1 MSALPVQKKGPG
13 MVNRPR
19 CTLLLLLSLLV
30 TANAFGWN
38 EATSAEFR
46 DPTPAE
52 KAMTGVDFAPGAAAV
67 ILNWHQLVD
76 DRDAFRTEYVRIKIL
91 TAEGKKYGDVE
102 VPHLALVSDVNH
114 IKARTVRPDGTVAA
128 FDGKTF
134 DKVVIKVGGLRL
146 IAKTFTLP
154 DVQVGSIIEYRYDV
168 ANRGGV
174 VYDSRFSVQRD
185 LPIVH
190 EEISLE
196 PYVFAGYNT
205 FFSYRGLP
213 AGKKPELHGTKY
225 ELTLENM
232 PPFEEEPFAPPP
244 STIKPE
250 LQFWY
255 TAGAMEPEVFWTKE
269 AHDWADLV
277 EPFVGDGR
285 AVKGAASVAIT
296 GAGTP
301 EEKVRKL
308 YARVQEIRN
317 LSFEPDKAE
326 AETRKLKDNNS
337 AQDVLRNGYGS
348 IRDINRLFVSMARAA
363 GFDAHVV
370 RICERDE
377 ELLAKKVP
385 IGRQL
390 DGELAVVTIDG
401 KLRFF
406 DPGTPYVPF
415 ELLPWQKTSTAGLLI
430 ARKQEKAVWV
440 DTPWLHHDSATMK
453 RVASLQLEDG
463 VIRGTVLITYTGQEA
478 LQQRVAMRNDDDAA
492 AKKSIENTL
501 KSWFA
506 DGATVN
512 LAEVKNLRAAESPLI
527 ISAAVE
533 LPSAASLVGS
543 RAMVP
548 LAIFAA
554 THKNAFS
561 SEQRKTAIYFH
572 YAYRV
577 DDEVTLKVPAGYA
590 VETLPTSA
598 DVNVGALHYTATVG
612 KTADDIR
619 LVRNLTVDI
628 ELVDRGKYPVIRDF
642 FSKAAA
648 ADQALVVL
656 RKAAATAG
664 SAP

>member
-1 MSALPVQKKGPG
+1 MLKRS
-13 MVNRPR
+13 R
-19 CTLLLLLSLLV
+19 CTLLLLLSLLIA
-30 TANAFGWN
+30 ANAFCRN
-38 EATSAEFR
+38 DAASAEFR
-46 DPTPAE
+46 NPTPAE
-52 KAMTGVDFAPGAAAV
+52 KAMTSVDFAPGAAAV
-67 ILNWHQLVD
+67 ILNWHQVVN
-76 DRDAFRTEYVRIKIL
+76 DRDAFRTDYFRIKIL

-102 VPHLALVSDVNH
+102 VPHIALLSDVNH
-114 IKARTVRPDGTVAA
+114 IKARTMRPDGTIAA

-134 DKVVIKVGGLRL
+134 DKVVVKVGGVRL

-168 ANRGGV
+168 SNRGYTI
-174 VYDSRFSVQRD
+174 YDSQFSPQRD

-196 PYVFAGYNT
+196 PYVFPGYST
-205 FFSYRGLP
+205 FFSFRGLP
-213 AGKKPELHGTKY
+213 AGKKPELHGSKY
-225 ELTLENM
+225 ELTLENI
-232 PPFEEEPFAPPP
+232 PPFEEEPFAPP
-244 STIKPE
+244 SATIKPQ

-255 TAGAMEPEVFWTKE
+255 TAGETKPDVFWTKE
-269 AHDWADLV
+269 AHEWADAI

-285 AVKGAASVAIT
+285 AVKDATIAAMGTA
-296 GAGTP
+296 ATP
-301 EEKVRKL
+301 EEKLRKL

-317 LSFEPDKAE
+317 LSFEPEKTD
-326 AETRKLKDNNS
+326 AETQKLKDNNS
-337 AQDVLRNGYGS
+337 AQDVLRNGYGYGS
-348 IRDINRLFVSMARAA
+348 QIDRLFVSMARAA
-363 GFDAHVV
+363 GFDAHAL
-370 RICERDE
+370 RLCERDE
-377 ELLAKKVP
+377 EILARNVP

-390 DGELAVVTIDG
+390 DGELAVVVIDG
-401 KLRFF
+401 KQRFF

-415 ELLPWQKTSTAGLLI
+415 EMLPWQKTSTAGLLI

-440 DTPWLHHDSATMK
+440 DTPWLHNDSATMK
-453 RVASLQLEDG
+453 RVANLQLEDG
-463 VIRGTVLITYTGQEA
+463 LIRGTVLITYTGQEA

-492 AKKSIENTL
+492 AKKSIEKTL

-512 LAEVKNLRAAESPLI
+512 VTEVRNLRAAESPLI
-527 ISAAVE
+527 IAATVE

-554 THKNAFS
+554 THKNPFS

-577 DDEVTLKVPAGYA
+577 DDQVTLKIPAGYA
-590 VETLPTSA
+590 VETLPASA

-619 LVRNLTVDI
+619 LVRNVTVDA
-628 ELVDRGKYPVIRDF
+628 ELVDRGKYSVIRDF

-648 ADQALVVL
+648 ADQSQVVL

-664 SAP
+664 SAQ

>member
-1 MSALPVQKKGPG
+1 MLKRS
-13 MVNRPR
+13 R
-19 CTLLLLLSLLV
+19 CTLLLLLSLLIA
-30 TANAFGWN
+30 ANAFCRN
-38 EATSAEFR
+38 DAASAEFR

-52 KAMTGVDFAPGAAAV
+52 KAMTSVDFAPGAAAV
-67 ILNWHQLVD
+67 ILNWHQVVN
-76 DRDAFRTEYVRIKIL
+76 DRDAFRTDYFRIKIL

-102 VPHLALVSDVNH
+102 VPHIALLSDVNH
-114 IKARTVRPDGTVAA
+114 IKARTMRPDGTIAA

-134 DKVVIKVGGLRL
+134 DKVVVKVGGVRL

-168 ANRGGV
+168 SNRGYTI
-174 VYDSRFSVQRD
+174 YDSQFSPQRD
-185 LPIVH
+185 LPIIH

-196 PYVFAGYNT
+196 PYVFPGYST
-205 FFSYRGLP
+205 FFSFRGLP
-213 AGKKPELHGTKY
+213 AGKKPELHGSKY
-225 ELTLENM
+225 ELTLENI
-232 PPFEEEPFAPPP
+232 PPFEEEPFAPP
-244 STIKPE
+244 SATIKPQ

-255 TAGAMEPEVFWTKE
+255 TAGETKPDVFWTKE
-269 AHDWADLV
+269 AHEWADAI

-285 AVKGAASVAIT
+285 AVKDATIAAMGTA
-296 GAGTP
+296 ATP
-301 EEKVRKL
+301 EEKLRKL

-317 LSFEPDKAE
+317 LSFEPEKTD
-326 AETRKLKDNNS
+326 AETQKLKDNNS
-337 AQDVLRNGYGS
+337 AQDVLRNGYGYGS
-348 IRDINRLFVSMARAA
+348 QIDRLFVSMARAA
-363 GFDAHVV
+363 GFDAHAL
-370 RICERDE
+370 RLCERDE
-377 ELLAKKVP
+377 EILARNVP

-401 KLRFF
+401 KQRFF

-415 ELLPWQKTSTAGLLI
+415 EMLPWQKTSTAGLLI

-440 DTPWLHHDSATMK
+440 DTPWLHNDSATMK
-453 RVASLQLEDG
+453 RVANLQLEDG
-463 VIRGTVLITYTGQEA
+463 LIRGTVLITYTGQEA

-492 AKKSIENTL
+492 AKKSIEKTL

-512 LAEVKNLRAAESPLI
+512 VTEVRNLRAAESPLI
-527 ISAAVE
+527 IAVTVE

-554 THKNAFS
+554 THKNPFS

-577 DDEVTLKVPAGYA
+577 DDQVTLKIPAGYA
-590 VETLPTSA
+590 VETLPASA

-619 LVRNLTVDI
+619 LVRNVTVDV
-628 ELVDRGKYPVIRDF
+628 ELVDRGKYSVIRDF

-648 ADQALVVL
+648 ADQSQVVL

-664 SAP
+664 SPQ